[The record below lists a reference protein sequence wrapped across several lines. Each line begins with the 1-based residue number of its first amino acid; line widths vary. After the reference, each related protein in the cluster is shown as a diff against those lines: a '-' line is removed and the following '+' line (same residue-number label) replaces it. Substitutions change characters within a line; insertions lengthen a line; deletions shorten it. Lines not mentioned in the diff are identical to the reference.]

1 MLNRKQK
8 RYVRRLAQKRLR
20 AYDPAIVLVPIVS
33 AVMGAMVGVLFGI
46 GIGHLLLFESRVVAG
61 LLGALAGAVAG
72 LIVSRPMVE
81 QRRKYFYRDVI
92 TENLE
97 DVNNLE

>member
-1 MLNRKQK
+1 MLTA
-8 RYVRRLAQKRLR
+8 LAGL
-20 AYDPAIVLVPIVS
+20 LVEGRS
-33 AVMGAMVGVLFGI
+33 GSKSVGMLIFSQSV
-46 GIGHLLLFESRVVAG
+46 